1 MISLTTR
8 RKARQEAFKI
18 LFQLE
23 INEQEI
29 EYFPDQFS
37 KQLVEG
43 VREQETVLDKL
54 IEKFLIN
61 WSLERL
67 SLVDK
72 TILRIALYEIIYI
85 EDIPYAVSINEALEL
100 AHTFSDEEASKF
112 INGILS
118 KIIKEG
124 DIDEYKHH

>member
-8 RKARQEAFKI
+8 RKARQEAFKV

-23 INEQEI
+23 INDRQI
-29 EYFPDQFS
+29 EEYSYPLT
-37 KQLVEG
+37 KQLIEG
-43 VREQETVLDKL
+43 VKENKAVLDQL
-54 IEKFLIN
+54 IDKYLIN
-61 WSLERL
+61 WTLERL

-72 TILRIALYEIIYI
+72 TILRMSLYEMIYI

-100 AHTFSDEEASKF
+100 AHMYSDEDASKF

-124 DIDEYKHH
+124 DIDERKHN

>member
-43 VREQETVLDKL
+43 VRKQETVLDKL